1 MVTTCFSVYV
11 FVCPQAYLWNCTS
24 DLQQVFMRVACGHGS
39 VLLWRR
45 RNKLCASAGS
55 IDDVVFARNGQ
66 E

>member
-1 MVTTCFSVYV
+1 
-11 FVCPQAYLWNCTS
+11 LNCTS